1 METKWKISPVPEIS
15 KITEISE
22 KCNISR
28 LLSVLLLVRGLDS
41 ESSHEFIQNDY
52 KSIVD
57 PFLFKDMYKAKE
69 VIQKYIS
76 SNRRITV
83 YGDYDADG
91 VTATALLVKVL
102 RKLGA
107 DVDYYVPQRDVDG
120 YGVSKNAIDYL
131 YERGT
136 KLIITV
142 DCGITAIAEC
152 LYARIKGIEMV
163 ITDHHECSDILPD
176 AVAIIDAKVESDTYP
191 HTMLAGVGVALKL
204 SQALLS
210 ENQSYLQTAEEFAE
224 LVAIGSVAD
233 VVPMLGENR
242 FICDLGIKKLNNNPP
257 EGIKILLSLASS
269 DYKIDTTKIG
279 FVIAPRINASGRI
292 TSASYAIELFLEND
306 TNKLNSLAK
315 MLNDLNSERQKIEA
329 DIFIQAEKMYKENF
343 ADDFVVVLFESN
355 WHHGVVGIVSSR
367 LTRKYN
373 KPFVLISPGIDGNCK
388 GSGRSIEG
396 FSLYKALE
404 HSKES
409 IVSFGGHELAAGVVI
424 LEENIERF
432 RKVINDYA
440 CDYFSKNK
448 IENTLL
454 ADCELKGRHLNLQ
467 TVEELSL
474 LEPFGTQNNQPLF
487 FIRNLRVLSL
497 YCIGNN
503 KQHLKFTLLKDD
515 VTIEAVAFNYE
526 VGNIKPNQ
534 IISIMCY
541 LEINDYKN
549 NYSPQL
555 RIVDIKG
562 EIYG

>member
-1 METKWKISPVPEIS
+1 METKWKVSPVPEIS

-28 LLSVLLLVRGLDS
+28 LLSVLLLVRNLDLK
-41 ESSHEFIQNDY
+41 SSMEFIQNDFN
-52 KSIVD
+52 SIVD
-57 PFLFKDMYKAKE
+57 PFLFKDMFKAKKIIE
-69 VIQKYIS
+69 SYIS
-76 SNRRITV
+76 SHERITV

-91 VTATALLVKVL
+91 VTATALLVKAL

-107 DVDYYVPQRDVDG
+107 DVDYYVPLRDVDG
-120 YGVSKNAIDYL
+120 YGVSKNAIDCL
-131 YERGT
+131 SERGT

-142 DCGITAIAEC
+142 DCGITAVAEC

-176 AVAIIDAKVESDTYP
+176 AAAIIDAKVGNETYP
-191 HTMLAGVGVALKL
+191 HAMLAGVGVALKL
-204 SQALLS
+204 TQALLS
-210 ENQSYLQTAEEFAE
+210 EQQSYLQTAQEFAE

-242 FICDLGIKKLNNNPP
+242 FLCDLGIKKLNTNPP
-257 EGIKILLSLASS
+257 DGIKILLSLAGS
-269 DYKIDTTKIG
+269 DDRIDTTKIG

-292 TSASYAIELFLEND
+292 TSASHAIELLLEND
-306 TNKLNSLAK
+306 VNKLNSLAK
-315 MLNDLNSERQKIEA
+315 MLNDLNIERQKIEA
-329 DIFIQAEKMYKENF
+329 DIFAQAEKMYIDNYS
-343 ADDFVVVLFESN
+343 DDFVVVLFERN

-367 LTRKYN
+367 LTKKYM
-373 KPFVLISPGIDGNCK
+373 KPFILISPGIDGNCK

-404 HSKES
+404 HSRES

-424 LEENIERF
+424 FEDNIELF
-432 RKVINDYA
+432 RKTINGYA
-440 CDYFSKNK
+440 HDYFNNNK
-448 IENTLL
+448 IENVLC
-454 ADCELKGRHLNLQ
+454 ADCELKGRHLNLE
-467 TVEELSL
+467 TVKELSV
-474 LEPFGTQNNQPLF
+474 LEPYGTQNNKPLF
-487 FIRNLRVLSL
+487 FIRNLKILSL

-503 KQHLKFTLLKDD
+503 KQHLKFTLIKDN
-515 VTIEAVAFNYE
+515 VTIDAVAFNYE
-526 VGNIKPNQ
+526 VGDIKPNQ
-534 IISIMCY
+534 IISVMCY